1 MQKMTLDDWTIDSPR
16 LHLRP
21 FTPGDADEAFVAI
34 TPGLTRYMAFE
45 PPPSKEAFAAVWR
58 TWLLTIAAGPDI
70 PLVIR
75 RRGDGVF
82 LGRAGLHRAREAEP
96 ELGIWIAEVMH
107 GHGYGREAV
116 AAVWSAASGRL
127 RCAAFR
133 YPVAERNRSSR
144 ALAESLGG
152 QAVACEQGVKY
163 TAIVYRIPAAMHRVA
178 TDVADS
184 R

>member
-1 MQKMTLDDWTIDSPR
+1 MTFDDWTIDSPR

-21 FTPGDADEAFVAI
+21 FTPGDAGEAFAGI

-45 PPPSKEAFAAVWR
+45 PPPSEEAFAAVWQA
-58 TWLLTIAAGPDI
+58 WLPTIADGTDI
-70 PLVIR
+70 TFAIR
-75 RRGDGVF
+75 RRMDDVF
-82 LGRAGLHRAREAEP
+82 LGLAGMHRAREAEP

-116 AAVWSAASGRL
+116 AAVWSAASERL

-144 ALAESLGG
+144 SLAESLGE
-152 QAVACEQGVKY
+152 QAVAREQGVKY
-163 TAIVYRIPAAMHRVA
+163 TAVVYRIPAAMHGVA
-178 TDVADS
+178 TDVAES

>member
-1 MQKMTLDDWTIDSPR
+1 MTLDDWTIDSPR

-58 TWLLTIAAGPDI
+58 TWLLTIADGTDI
-70 PLVIR
+70 TLVIR

-82 LGRAGLHRAREAEP
+82 LGLAGLHRAREAEP

-116 AAVWSAASGRL
+116 AAVWSAASGAFAVLRSATRWRNGTGPAVHWLSPLVGRL
-127 RCAAFR
+127 WH
-133 YPVAERNRSSR
+133 VSR
-144 ALAESLGG
+144 A
-152 QAVACEQGVKY
+152 
-163 TAIVYRIPAAMHRVA
+163 
-178 TDVADS
+178 
-184 R
+184 